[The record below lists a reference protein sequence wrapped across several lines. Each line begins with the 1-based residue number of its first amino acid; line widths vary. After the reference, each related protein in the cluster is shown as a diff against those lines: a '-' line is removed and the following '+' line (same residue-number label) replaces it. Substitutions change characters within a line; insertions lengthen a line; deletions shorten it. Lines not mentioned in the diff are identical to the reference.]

1 MKVRKPTEGEK
12 ATDGPEETNDV
23 FMPELSG

>member
-1 MKVRKPTEGEK
+1 MKVRKPTESEK

>member
-1 MKVRKPTEGEK
+1 MKVRKHSQGEK
-12 ATDGPEETNDV
+12 ATDGPEEANDV